1 MKDKKDDE
9 SIVEGVVDEILP
21 GMGKLVKK
29 LKKTSPELKQKIE
42 EADKEIKDRL
52 EKGYSPKSEIKRGFS
67 THSLAR
73 EEEEKKA
80 EVLEE
85 EIEILEP
92 TVDVFDETGCIKV
105 IAELPGI
112 REEDIAVKLSG
123 RELVIDAATGGR
135 KYHKNIE
142 LPCDVKDTM
151 KKRYKN
157 GVLELE
163 AAKNGA

>member
-21 GMGKLVKK
+21 GMGRLVKK
-29 LKKTSPELKQKIE
+29 IKKTSPELERRIVK
-42 EADKEIKDRL
+42 ADREIKDRL
-52 EKGYSPKSEIKRGFS
+52 EKGYSPKPEIKRGFS
-67 THSLAR
+67 MHSLAR
-73 EEEEKKA
+73 EEEKKA
-80 EVLEE
+80 EVVKE

-92 TVDVFDETGCIKV
+92 TVDVFDETDCIKV

-112 REEDIAVKLSG
+112 SEEDTTVKLSG

-135 KYHKNIE
+135 KYHKSIE
-142 LPCDVKDTM
+142 LPCDVKDM

-157 GVLELE
+157 GILELE
-163 AAKNGA
+163 AVKNGT